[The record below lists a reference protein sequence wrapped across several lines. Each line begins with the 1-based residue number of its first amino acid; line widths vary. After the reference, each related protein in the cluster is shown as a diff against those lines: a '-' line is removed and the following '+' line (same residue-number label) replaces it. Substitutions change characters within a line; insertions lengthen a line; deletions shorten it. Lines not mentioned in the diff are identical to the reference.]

1 MNIIDNNSFL
11 TKLAA
16 DETAD
21 EWQIPE
27 NLGAETPLDQNQIE
41 NFLSNFNIDATTIE
55 KHSDQFVGLNGQEL
69 VALFNRNDDNI
80 LSKDEVL
87 SVIFDVSDDESET
100 SALDVIFTGEGEN
113 RTLDPVAFKA
123 FVKTTDAGLTDIEID
138 DLIEYFTSSN
148 MTPEQI
154 IAALSD

>member
-1 MNIIDNNSFL
+1 M
-11 TKLAA
+11 
-16 DETAD
+16 
-21 EWQIPE
+21 
-27 NLGAETPLDQNQIE
+27 
-41 NFLSNFNIDATTIE
+41 
-55 KHSDQFVGLNGQEL
+55 
-69 VALFNRNDDNI
+69 
-80 LSKDEVL
+80 
-87 SVIFDVSDDESET
+87 IFDVSDESET